1 MSRSLGCSSRA
12 AALRVGAL
20 LAAVAVARV
29 AVAADAPPAPAPAAA
44 PGAVYKNP
52 KLGLTVEGP
61 SGWKLAEVSAG
72 LPQWTT
78 LATFSDAGTGSS
90 VVLSVRRAVA
100 VTLPRLRAEVT
111 KTFADDKSYNVAAV
125 TDLAVSGRR
134 PLPGVLVDATQPRAV
149 ETPAPAAGA
158 PPPPAPTGPPPM
170 ITWRVQAAYLL
181 AGDWEFQVL
190 AQAKATGFARV
201 APAIDKM
208 MNSVTVKVAGSAF
221 AQKGDG
227 TFRDD
232 VAGFSVRYPQGYGVR
247 VPDRTQ
253 HLAEFAPAGDG
264 PVLGVY
270 RYETD
275 ADLDHEA
282 SLLVEYYK
290 GPEVGGEAESG
301 RTQVAGREA
310 AFVRGKGVVGGR
322 EQIFFVAVVKRGND
336 TFRLRCAAD
345 ATQEAAA
352 RATFDAFAQS
362 FVMTNP
368 AGN

>member
-1 MSRSLGCSSRA
+1 MPRSNGCSRRLA
-12 AALRVGAL
+12 AYLGAL
-20 LAAVAVARV
+20 SAAVALGGA
-29 AVAADAPPAPAPAAA
+29 AVAQDAPPAPAPAPAAA

-78 LATFSDAGTGSS
+78 LATFSDAASGSS
-90 VVLSVRRAVA
+90 VVLSVRRATA
-100 VTLPRLRAEVT
+100 VTLTRLRAEVT
-111 KTFADDKSYNVAAV
+111 KTFAEDKTYNVAAV

-134 PLPGVLVDATQPRAV
+134 PLPGVLVDATQPRPV

-158 PPPPAPTGPPPM
+158 APPPAGPPPM

-181 AGDWEFQVL
+181 GGDWEFQVL

-221 AQKGDG
+221 SQKGDG

-322 EQIFFVAVVKRGND
+322 EQVFFVAVVKRGND